1 MAGSSLRQ
9 LIQSFLVSTRM
20 KLSVALAV
28 LCVAVM
34 AVMIYQTLRQELNL
48 RNLKTRTMQNS
59 AEVKRK
65 EEAIVQVKNALN
77 EMKAKLASVN
87 TKIGELKKTR
97 VATEKSTQELDTSLQ
112 TCNTEKASNTHLQFP
127 HKSCFLLYAHTAAQA
142 TSITLC
148 TKEYHSSGSTCTSVI
163 CSIQIFNLC
172 F

>member
-1 MAGSSLRQ
+1 
-9 LIQSFLVSTRM
+9 M

-59 AEVKRK
+59 AEVKTK

-112 TCNTEKASNTHLQFP
+112 TCNTEKVAAEKKNAEKAEALA
-127 HKSCFLLYAHTAAQA
+127 KLTADHENAKK
-142 TSITLC
+142 TSGEEIQSLKQQILDRDKAICAFADT
-148 TKEYHSSGSTCTSVI
+148 TKEEARK
-163 CSIQIFNLC
+163 LC
-172 F
+172 GIPEAQQ